1 VYRDTHV
8 ENVLFL
14 DRKIVDNE
22 ETRPSRKWVL
32 EPKLDIS
39 KRHVFAEL
47 EEKMSEFFLMK
58 FPTNENERKQ
68 RSKTS
73 VKEKRQRG

>member
-22 ETRPSRKWVL
+22 ETRPSGKWVL
-32 EPKLDIS
+32 EPKLGNF
-39 KRHVFAEL
+39 KRHVFSEL
-47 EEKMSEFFLMK
+47 EEKMSDFFLD
-58 FPTNENERKQ
+58 ENRK
-68 RSKTS
+68 
-73 VKEKRQRG
+73 KEFDKK

>member
-1 VYRDTHV
+1 VYPYTHV

-22 ETRPSRKWVL
+22 ETRPSGKWVL
-32 EPKLDIS
+32 EPKLGDF

-58 FPTNENERKQ
+58 FPTKEKGRIQ
-68 RSKTS
+68 RSKT
-73 VKEKRQRG
+73 